1 MTSEEFQVFFNRF
14 LDECPEEPFKPEVPL
29 VVFSDMHMGNGGSRD
44 DLSGNRALIEA
55 ILPQWYLERGHTLIL
70 NGDIEDLNKFP
81 LHAVKKAWPSV
92 YETFEAFRDRGALR
106 KIVGNH
112 DFALIG
118 EKDYP
123 FEMLPGLVM
132 NRGDDRIFFF
142 HGHQSSDRYVKYE
155 RLFSLMI
162 RFLAKPLHI
171 RNSSVSKDSRRRFQT
186 ERRVYRAV
194 RNASIMG
201 VTAHTHRPMFESLS
215 KYDNIR
221 FRVEALLIEYNGA
234 DDRRK
239 REIEHK
245 VEMLRGEMSVL
256 ASTSPD
262 SRKTQS
268 LYDDG
273 PFLVPCLFNS
283 GSATGR
289 HGVTA
294 LEIVDDRI
302 SLVYWTDGMNQRP
315 YISAESLA
323 TETLAGR
330 WHRYTLHTERLT
342 AVFNRIRLL
351 GGALPAREAVLV
363 DKF

>member
-1 MTSEEFQVFFNRF
+1 M
-14 LDECPEEPFKPEVPL
+14 
-29 VVFSDMHMGNGGSRD
+29 
-44 DLSGNRALIEA
+44 
-55 ILPQWYLERGHTLIL
+55 
-70 NGDIEDLNKFP
+70 
-81 LHAVKKAWPSV
+81 
-92 YETFEAFRDRGALR
+92 
-106 KIVGNH
+106 GNH

-118 EKDYP
+118 ERDYP

-132 NRGDDRIFFF
+132 TRGSDRVFFF

-155 RLFSLMI
+155 KLFSLMI

-194 RNASIMG
+194 RNSSIMG

-234 DDRRK
+234 QETRK
-239 REIEHK
+239 REIERK
-245 VEMLRGEMSVL
+245 VEMLRREMELLSD
-256 ASTSPD
+256 TGPE

-294 LEIVDDRI
+294 LEMADERI
-302 SLVYWTDGMNQRP
+302 SLVYWTDGMNDRP
-315 YISAESLA
+315 YITAEAIA

-330 WHRYTLHTERLT
+330 WHRYTLHTESLD
-342 AVFNRIRLL
+342 AIFNRIRLL
-351 GGALPAREAVLV
+351 GGATPSA
-363 DKF
+363 K

>member
-1 MTSEEFQVFFNRF
+1 MTSEEFQVFFDRF
-14 LDECPEEPFKPEVPL
+14 LDECPVEPFRPETPL
-29 VVFSDMHMGNGGSRD
+29 VVFSDLHMGNGGSRD
-44 DLSGNRALIEA
+44 DLSRNRELVGAVLSR
-55 ILPQWYLERGHTLIL
+55 WYLGRGHTLVL
-70 NGDIEDLNKFP
+70 NGDVEDLNKFP
-81 LHAVKKAWPSV
+81 LHAVRKAWPGL
-92 YETFEAFRDRGALR
+92 YEIFAAFRDRGSLR

-118 EKDYP
+118 ERDYP

-132 NRGDDRIFFF
+132 KRGEDRMFFF

-234 DDRRK
+234 QEGRK
-239 REIEHK
+239 REIERK
-245 VEMLRGEMSVL
+245 VEMLRREMALLSE
-256 ASTSPD
+256 SRPD

-294 LEIVDDRI
+294 LEIAGERI
-302 SLVYWTDGMNQRP
+302 SLVYWTDGTNERP
-315 YISAESLA
+315 YISTEAIS
-323 TETLAGR
+323 TETLDGR
-330 WHRYTLHTERLT
+330 WHRYTLHSESLE
-342 AVFNRIRLL
+342 AIFNRIRLL
-351 GGALPAREAVLV
+351 GGVNPATSG
-363 DKF
+363 